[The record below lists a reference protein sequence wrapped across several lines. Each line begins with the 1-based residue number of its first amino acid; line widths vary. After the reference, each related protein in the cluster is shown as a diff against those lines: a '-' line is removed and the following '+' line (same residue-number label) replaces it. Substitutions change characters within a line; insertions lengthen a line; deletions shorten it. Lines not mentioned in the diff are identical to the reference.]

1 LGIAMAN
8 LSKTKHLFGFTS
20 PRTLEKIIPEIQLLT
35 ENFTG
40 ENWSGDD
47 GVQLKFFDLLY
58 KSGYYEGETYPTDPA
73 LAARDRITRAP
84 KALGFVNLN
93 PTISITDAGKEL
105 ITTNRPHDIITKQLF
120 KFQLPSPFHTS
131 SSQTDFFI
139 KPYLELLRL
148 INDLGSLSKTEIAL
162 FFLQLTH
169 LNKYEII
176 VKKITQFRER
186 AKDFEGSRKTYVS
199 KCFEDEISEI
209 FKNEITSEE
218 FKTRES
224 DEVSLKKFVQT
235 KRSNML
241 DYADAF
247 ARYIRATQLI
257 TFERKTFRLIIA
269 PYKKAEV
276 DFILHKI
283 DRNPIAFKNEK
294 EFKLYLFSA
303 TNIQLLLDNE
313 SILIEKL
320 DKLGIQV
327 YSGQYS
333 INGLKDLLES
343 REELILKEKIEET
356 SKELKTFKDY
366 DEIIEVFLSIQ
377 RKEVP
382 DPPLFLEWNV
392 WRALVMLNYAK
403 MIQNNFIL
411 DLDGMPLNYA
421 PGKKPDIELDYGDFG
436 VIVEVTLSTGQK
448 QYEMEG
454 EPVARHF
461 GRAREEL
468 HDNLYCIFIANQIS
482 EGTLSH
488 YFNLN
493 KMNTRYYGG
502 KTKIIPLTIDS
513 FIAFIEVGK
522 NLKFNNPKKLEQWL
536 EKLWIINQDCKDENI
551 WFKEIQDSITRW
563 AS

>member
-1 LGIAMAN
+1 MAN
-8 LSKTKHLFGFTS
+8 LSKTKHLFRFTS
-20 PRTLEKIIPEIQLLT
+20 PRTLEKIIPEIQVLT

-40 ENWSGDD
+40 QNWSGDE

-58 KSGYYEGETYPTDPA
+58 KSGYYEGETYPADPA

-93 PTISITDAGKEL
+93 PTISITDAGQEL

-120 KFQLPSPFHTS
+120 KFQLPSPYHTA

-169 LNKYEII
+169 INKYDII
-176 VKKITQFRER
+176 VKKITQYREG
-186 AKDFEGSRKTYVS
+186 AKDFAGSRKTYVS
-199 KCFEDEISEI
+199 KCFEEEISEI
-209 FKNEITSEE
+209 FANEITSEE

-224 DEVSLKKFVQT
+224 DEVSLKKFIQT

-269 PYKKAEV
+269 PYKKSEV
-276 DFILHKI
+276 DFILDKL
-283 DRNPIAFKNEK
+283 DRNPIEFKNEQK
-294 EFKLYLFSA
+294 FKDYLFSA
-303 TNIQLLLDNE
+303 TNIELLLDNE

-320 DKLGIQV
+320 NKLGIQV

-333 INGLKDLLES
+333 INSLKDLLES
-343 REELILKEKIEET
+343 REEIILKEVIEET

-366 DEIIEVFLSIQ
+366 DEIIEVFQSIQ
-377 RKEVP
+377 RKDVP

-461 GRAREEL
+461 GRAKEEL
-468 HDNLYCIFIANQIS
+468 HDNLYCIFIANQVS
-482 EGTLSH
+482 DGTLSH

-493 KMNTRYYGG
+493 KMNTKYYGG

-513 FIAFIEVGK
+513 FVTFIEVGK
-522 NLKFNNPKKLEQWL
+522 KLKFNNPKKLEQWL
-536 EKLWIINQDCKDENI
+536 ERLWIINQDCKDENI
-551 WFKEIQDSITRW
+551 WFNEIQDSILRW

>member
-1 LGIAMAN
+1 MAS
-8 LSKTKHLFGFTS
+8 LSRTKHLFGFTS
-20 PRTLEKIIPEIQLLT
+20 PRTLEKIIPEIQLLSD
-35 ENFTG
+35 NFRG
-40 ENWSGDD
+40 EKWSGND

-58 KSGYYEGETYPTDPA
+58 KSGFYEGEAYPTDPA

-84 KALGFVNLN
+84 KALGFVDLN
-93 PTISITDAGKEL
+93 PVISLTDAGNEL
-105 ITTNRPHDIITKQLF
+105 VTTNRPHDIITKQLI
-120 KFQLPSPFHTS
+120 KFQLPSPFHTPS
-131 SSQTDFFI
+131 IHTDFFI
-139 KPYLELLRL
+139 RPYLELLRL

-169 LNKYEII
+169 LDKYEGI
-176 VKKITQFRER
+176 VRKILLFREE
-186 AKDFEGSRKTYVS
+186 AKQFEGSRKTFVS
-199 KCFEDEISEI
+199 NCFEEEISVIFEAEI
-209 FKNEITSEE
+209 DSEE

-224 DEVSLKKFVQT
+224 DEISLKKFIQT

-247 ARYIRATQLI
+247 ARYMRATQLV

-269 PYKKAEV
+269 PYKRPEV
-276 DFILHKI
+276 DFILQNVE
-283 DRNPIAFKNEK
+283 RRPITFRNEK
-294 EFKLYLFSA
+294 EFKQYLFSS
-303 TNIQLLLDNE
+303 TNVSLLLDNE
-313 SILIEKL
+313 SILL
-320 DKLGIQV
+320 DKLNNLGV
-327 YSGQYS
+327 YVPEGQYS

-366 DEIIEVFLSIQ
+366 DEILEVFLKIQ

-392 WRALVMLNYAK
+392 WRALVMLNYAR
-403 MIQNNFIL
+403 MIQNNFLL

-454 EPVARHF
+454 EPVSRHF
-461 GRAREEL
+461 GRAKEEL
-468 HDNLYCIFIANQIS
+468 HENLYCIFIANQIS
-482 EGTLSH
+482 DGTLSY

-493 KMNTRYYGG
+493 KMNTKYYGG

-513 FIAFIEVGK
+513 FMTFIEVGK
-522 NLKFNNPKKLEQWL
+522 NLKFNNPKKLESWL
-536 EKLWIINQDCKDENI
+536 EKLWLINQECSDETI
-551 WFKEIQDSITRW
+551 WFTEIQESIPRW

>member
-1 LGIAMAN
+1 M
-8 LSKTKHLFGFTS
+8 FGFTS

-35 ENFTG
+35 ENFAG
-40 ENWSGDD
+40 KNWSGDD
-47 GVQLKFFDLLY
+47 GVQLKFFDILY

-105 ITTNRPHDIITKQLF
+105 ITTNRPYDIITKQLF

-148 INDLGSLSKTEIAL
+148 INDLESLSKTEIAL

-169 LNKYEII
+169 LHKYDII

-199 KCFEDEISEI
+199 KCFEDEILEI

-224 DEVSLKKFVQT
+224 DEVSLKKFIQT

-276 DFILHKI
+276 DFILHKL
-283 DRNPIAFKNEK
+283 DRNPITFKNEK
-294 EFKLYLFSA
+294 EFKIYLFST

-320 DKLGIQV
+320 SKLGIQV

-343 REELILKEKIEET
+343 REEIILKEKIEGT

-366 DEIIEVFLSIQ
+366 DEIIEVFFSIQ

-392 WRALVMLNYAK
+392 WRALVMLNHAK

-461 GRAREEL
+461 GRAKEEL

-482 EGTLSH
+482 DGTLSH

-522 NLKFNNPKKLEQWL
+522 NFKFNNPKKLEQWL
-536 EKLWIINQDCKDENI
+536 EKLWVKNQDCKDENI
-551 WFKEIQDSITRW
+551 WFKEIQDSITTW
-563 AS
+563 VS